1 MTDWRDVTAK
11 NAEEGRVNKW
21 KKENGQPLR
30 KEKHWM
36 TSQGREGEKVAHQN
50 YNPYWNRKTA
60 ASRMGRAPGLEVLP
74 RALSISL
81 SRIPGPHSFLTGPG
95 PGYLPL
101 HEKTLHQLQR
111 LGS

>member
-11 NAEEGRVNKW
+11 NAKEGRVNKW
-21 KKENGQPLR
+21 RKENGQPLR

-60 ASRMGRAPGLEVLP
+60 PSRMGRASAGSPP

-81 SRIPGPHSFLTGPG
+81 SRIPGPHFFLTV

-101 HEKTLHQLQR
+101 HERTLQQLQS

>member
-11 NAEEGRVNKW
+11 NAKEERVNKW

-50 YNPYWNRKTA
+50 YNPYWNRN
-60 ASRMGRAPGLEVLP
+60 SSQQNGQGPGAGSPP

-81 SRIPGPHSFLTGPG
+81 SRIPGPHFFLTGPG

-101 HEKTLHQLQR
+101 HEKTLQQLQS

>member
-11 NAEEGRVNKW
+11 NAKEERVNKW

-36 TSQGREGEKVAHQN
+36 TSQGREGEKVAHQS
-50 YNPYWNRKTA
+50 YNPYWNRNSSQQNGQGPGAGGPPRTL
-60 ASRMGRAPGLEVLP
+60 SR
-74 RALSISL
+74 SL

-101 HEKTLHQLQR
+101 HERTLQQLQS

>member
-11 NAEEGRVNKW
+11 NAKEERVNKW

-50 YNPYWNRKTA
+50 YNPY
-60 ASRMGRAPGLEVLP
+60 
-74 RALSISL
+74 
-81 SRIPGPHSFLTGPG
+81 
-95 PGYLPL
+95 
-101 HEKTLHQLQR
+101 
-111 LGS
+111 